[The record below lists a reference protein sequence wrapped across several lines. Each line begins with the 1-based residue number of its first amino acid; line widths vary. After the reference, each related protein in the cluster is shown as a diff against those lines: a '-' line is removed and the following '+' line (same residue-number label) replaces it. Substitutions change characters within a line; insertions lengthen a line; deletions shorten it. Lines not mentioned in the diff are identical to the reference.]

1 MNWEAGATRANLA
14 DFCGRD
20 FLADLEC
27 CAWCGRPAWCG
38 LRRPVKHWIGAGGD
52 ADYTERR
59 GDSQGVEMGLW
70 ERWEMRGEAR
80 VVWVGFP
87 IALNYT
93 GGF

>member
-1 MNWEAGATRANLA
+1 
-14 DFCGRD
+14 
-20 FLADLEC
+20 
-27 CAWCGRPAWCG
+27 
-38 LRRPVKHWIGAGGD
+38 VKHWIGAGGD

-59 GDSQGVEMGLW
+59 GDSQAVEMGLW